1 MAVSG
6 SYDSTV
12 RVWDI
17 ITGECKWVLA
27 DHTNKVYSVVL
38 DPGRNQAYSG
48 SMDMTVRIW
57 NLQTGQCQHTLTGH
71 ASLVGVIGLSPS
83 YLVSAAA
90 DATLRIWDP
99 NTGELRNIFTAH
111 TGAITCFRHDEFK
124 VLSGSDG
131 TLKLW
136 KVRDGT
142 VLKELLT
149 GITGVWQ
156 VAFEGRWCVA
166 ATNRDDCTMLDI
178 WRFGDDDE
186 DWVGTPPG
194 QTYGVLGVGGYRL
207 GLALFGLFH
216 R

>member
-1 MAVSG
+1 
-6 SYDSTV
+6 
-12 RVWDI
+12 
-17 ITGECKWVLA
+17 
-27 DHTNKVYSVVL
+27 
-38 DPGRNQAYSG
+38 
-48 SMDMTVRIW
+48 MDMTVRIW

-111 TGAITCFRHDEFK
+111 TGAITCFQHDEFK

-149 GITGVWQ
+149 GMTARCWTFGGLGMMMKIGLGHRQARRT
-156 VAFEGRWCVA
+156 A
-166 ATNRDDCTMLDI
+166 AIKQMKRRRI
-178 WRFGDDDE
+178 WIKI
-186 DWVGTPPG
+186 
-194 QTYGVLGVGGYRL
+194 
-207 GLALFGLFH
+207 
-216 R
+216 